1 MKLQDLPTVD
11 RPREKLQRYGPER
24 LTNIE
29 LLAILLRAGTHKTS
43 VMELAQRVITRL
55 TEKQLST
62 ISHQQLKSIEGMGSV
77 QSLEILACLELGKRL
92 FKEKTS
98 TSLDSPDQVWQ
109 QLKDIRESRKEQFMA
124 FYLDTRNQIISRE
137 TISIGTLTSSLVHPR
152 EVFEPAIR
160 LLAAQIVVAHNHPS
174 GITEPSAEDIR
185 ATETL
190 RQSGKILGIALA
202 DHIIVTRKDYFS
214 FKEKGLI

>member
-24 LTNIE
+24 LTNVE
-29 LLAILLRAGTHKTS
+29 LLAVLLRSGTHKAS
-43 VMELAQRVITRL
+43 VMELAQKVVVHL
-55 TEKQLST
+55 TDKLT
-62 ISHQQLKSIEGMGSV
+62 LQQLRSVEGIGSV

-92 FKEKTS
+92 FREKTAH
-98 TSLDSPDQVWQ
+98 SLDSPEQVWQ
-109 QLKDIRESRKEQFMA
+109 QLEDIRQSRKEQFVA
-124 FYLDTRNQIISRE
+124 FYLDTRNQVISRE

-174 GITEPSAEDIR
+174 GILDPSAEDVR
-185 ATETL
+185 ATEML

-214 FKEKGLI
+214 FKERGLI